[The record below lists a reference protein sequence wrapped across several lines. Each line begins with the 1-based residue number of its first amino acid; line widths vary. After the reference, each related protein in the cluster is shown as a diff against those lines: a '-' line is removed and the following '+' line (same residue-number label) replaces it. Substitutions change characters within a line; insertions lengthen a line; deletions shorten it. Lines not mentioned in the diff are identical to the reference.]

1 MDNPSGGTSGWQLQS
16 VLGTDAQLVNLQPDR
31 VHEVVVVASNDSGQ
45 STPSKTLRVF
55 TGRIQ
60 RDLAMPFDPDDV
72 SARFRAQQRLRGAGT
87 GRLMEEHFDS

>member
-1 MDNPSGGTSGWQLQS
+1 M
-16 VLGTDAQLVNLQPDR
+16 LGTDVELTDLKPER

-45 STPSKTLRVF
+45 SGPSKTLRLY

-72 SARFRAQQRLRGAGT
+72 SARFRTQQRLRGAGT
-87 GRLMEEHFDS
+87 GRLMEEHFDA